1 MLRRVGYDVHE
12 ARSGSE
18 GLGLVEARDGAFDLV
33 LSDVVMPGMG
43 GPELAR
49 AFAPG
54 GPASRSSSCPATPRK
69 SSGREAPAD
78 ELAFLAKPFAP
89 DALTTLVRRVLD
101 QRSARP
107 SNASSRSTV
116 DAGMAIGR
124 SDR

>member
-1 MLRRVGYDVHE
+1 
-12 ARSGSE
+12 
-18 GLGLVEARDGAFDLV
+18 
-33 LSDVVMPGMG
+33 MPGMG
-43 GPELAR
+43 GPSWPAR
-49 AFAPG
+49 SAPD
-54 GPASRSSSCPATPRK
+54 GPDIAVILMSGYAEEIV
-69 SSGREAPAD
+69 GREAPAD

-89 DALTTLVRRVLD
+89 DALTTLVRRVLN